1 MGTSNNNSNINTF
14 TFSKN
19 GNGYRIKSNGRN
31 SLYLSNSNGTLLGS
45 NKSNATTF
53 YLFPVTRKEGSR
65 VYSTFADLTRIDPET
80 AVVSD
85 VHTIARNDFIN
96 IVVTVS
102 YNENSGE
109 FMFEVKDWNGPV
121 NGEIEYN

>member
-1 MGTSNNNSNINTF
+1 M
-14 TFSKN
+14 
-19 GNGYRIKSNGRN
+19 
-31 SLYLSNSNGTLLGS
+31 
-45 NKSNATTF
+45 
-53 YLFPVTRKEGSR
+53 
-65 VYSTFADLTRIDPET
+65 YSAPAKLTRIDPET

-109 FMFEVKDWNGPV
+109 FKFEVNNWNGPV

>member
-1 MGTSNNNSNINTF
+1 M
-14 TFSKN
+14 
-19 GNGYRIKSNGRN
+19 
-31 SLYLSNSNGTLLGS
+31 
-45 NKSNATTF
+45 
-53 YLFPVTRKEGSR
+53 
-65 VYSTFADLTRIDPET
+65 YSAPADLTRIDPET

-109 FMFEVKDWNGPV
+109 FMFKVKDWNGPV